1 MDLLESWRSGRAILW
16 VALLS
21 QLVCLVVAYG
31 VIGISIDLL
40 SIYLIGLPILVS
52 ALIAFLYRKRSDAP
66 KLAIGAEATAILMAT
81 LSMGTLLTYS
91 AGTSHFPYADTNL
104 RAAGMAIGFDWLG
117 YAGAINDYP
126 WLCRVLSRAYDSFNL
141 QFVLILAVLTA
152 AGKIERLRNFLFAV
166 FVALS
171 LTCILFI
178 FLPAVSAYG
187 HFGAAARQ
195 LTNLYAPEGDMH
207 VLILQRHIAILE
219 GLRDGSI
226 RQVSAQTLTGLI
238 TFPSFHACAACLFM
252 WGFWGV
258 KDTRAAALI
267 LNLTMLVATPLF
279 GAHYFVDLIGGAAI
293 AITAI
298 VASNCLFAR
307 AAACRPLR
315 REPQAVFRPDPLHAD
330 DLPVQRPELLQARAT
345 Q

>member
-16 VALLS
+16 AALLL
-21 QLVCLVVAYG
+21 QFACLVAAYG

-52 ALIAFLYRKRSDAP
+52 ALVAFLYRNRGDAP
-66 KLAIGAEATAILMAT
+66 KLAIAAEATAILMAT
-81 LSMGTLLTYS
+81 LALGTLLTYS
-91 AGTSHFPYADTNL
+91 AGTSHFSYADANL
-104 RAAGMAIGFDWLG
+104 HDAGVAIGFDWLS
-117 YAGAINDYP
+117 YAGAINEHA

-141 QFVLILAVLTA
+141 QFVLILAVLIV
-152 AGKIERLRNFLFAV
+152 AGKIERLRIFLFAV
-166 FVALS
+166 FVGLS

-195 LTNLYAPEGDMH
+195 LTNLYSPEGDMH
-207 VLILQRHIAILE
+207 VLILQRHISILE

-238 TFPSFHACAACLFM
+238 TFPSFHACAACLFI

-267 LNLTMLVATPLF
+267 LNLAMLAATPLF
-279 GAHYFVDLIGGAAI
+279 GAHYFVDLMGGAAI
-293 AITAI
+293 AIVAI
-298 VASNCLFAR
+298 VASTHLFAR
-307 AAACRPLR
+307 VARRAPR
-315 REPQAVFRPDPLHAD
+315 REKQTVFRPE
-330 DLPVQRPELLQARAT
+330 PVARAEPFQRHEPLQAPAT
-345 Q
+345 P